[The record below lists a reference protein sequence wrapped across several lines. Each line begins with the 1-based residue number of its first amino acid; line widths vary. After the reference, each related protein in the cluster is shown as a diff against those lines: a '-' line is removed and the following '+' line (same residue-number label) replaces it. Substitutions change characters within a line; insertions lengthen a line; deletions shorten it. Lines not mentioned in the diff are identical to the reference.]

1 MLLSDIFKDVDFKC
15 NSFRDTEIADI
26 VYDSRKARQGVIFV
40 CLVGAMSDGHKFALS
55 AYEKGCRVFL
65 CQNKVSLPEDATV
78 IYNENT
84 RACLAKISC
93 NFFRNP
99 SKEMCVIGITGTK
112 GKTTVAHIVKSVLE
126 QGGIKTGIIGTVGAF
141 YGDTV
146 IPTVNTTPESY
157 ELQKI
162 LRQMADGGCKA
173 VAMEVSSLGLK
184 HHRTDGIHFKWGVF
198 TNLYPDHIG
207 TNEHE
212 SFEEYAFWKAQLFP
226 LCENA
231 VINTDDPFGE
241 SLKGKCSGKTVTYSQ
256 TDKSDYTLCSYENVK
271 AQEHLGIRFQV
282 SHGDDKK
289 SYTVSLAGV
298 VNALNAVVAVA
309 LGREMG
315 ISEENID
322 SGLKKVV
329 VKGRCEVMRLSEKD
343 ITVIID
349 YAHNGISL
357 RSLIDT
363 LRKYEHNK
371 IITLFGSVG
380 GRTECRREELGT
392 VAGAFSDFSIIT
404 SDDPGFE
411 APEKI
416 CKEIAAFCEKAGGK
430 YEIIPDRAEAIARA
444 ISIAEKGDIVILAG
458 KGHETY
464 MKIMGENVPFSEKDE
479 VMKAFQQKKGV

>member
-1 MLLSDIFKDVDFKC
+1 MLLSEIFRGIDYRCAGFT
-15 NSFRDTEIADI
+15 DTEISDI
-26 VYDSRKARQGVIFV
+26 VYDSRKAQQGVIFV
-40 CLVGAMSDGHKFALS
+40 CLVGAMSDGHRFAES

-65 CQNKVSLPEDATV
+65 CQNEIALPEDATV

-99 SKEMCVIGITGTK
+99 SKEISVIGITGTK
-112 GKTTVAHIVKSVLE
+112 GKTTVAHIIKSVLE

-173 VAMEVSSLGLK
+173 VAMEVSSLGIK
-184 HHRTDGIHFKWGVF
+184 HHRTDGICFKWGVF

-212 SFEEYAFWKAQLFP
+212 SFEEYAYWKAQLFP

-241 SLKGKCSGKTVTYSQ
+241 SLIGKCKGKTITYSQ
-256 TDKSDYTLCSYENVK
+256 TDKSDYTLVSYENVK
-271 AQEHLGIRFQV
+271 GEDHLGIKFEV
-282 SHGDDKK
+282 SHSGISH

-309 LGREMG
+309 MGEEMG
-315 ISEENID
+315 ISQSDIEQ
-322 SGLKKVV
+322 GLKKVV
-329 VKGRCEVMRLSEKD
+329 VKGRCEVMRLQEKD

-363 LRKYEHNK
+363 VRKYEHSR
-371 IITLFGSVG
+371 IISLFGSVG
-380 GRTECRREELGT
+380 GRTECRREELGS
-392 VAGAFSDFSIIT
+392 VSGAFSDFSVIT
-404 SDDPGFE
+404 SDDPNFE
-411 APEKI
+411 EPEKI
-416 CKEIAAFCEKAGGK
+416 CREIASYCEKAGGK
-430 YEIIPDRAEAIARA
+430 YVIIPDRALAIAYA
-444 ISIAEKGDIVILAG
+444 IDIAEKGDIVILAG

-464 MKIMGENVPFSEKDE
+464 MKIMGENVPFCERDE
-479 VMKAFQQKKGV
+479 VMKAFKKKKEG